1 MFTPRSVTMGNKVFK
16 VNVKYSSKSCE
27 IQLNQDDT
35 IYALKLKIQKEFN
48 LDPSLQVLQ
57 CNGKILDLDDNTT
70 IKQARIPNGSKIL
83 CSSLKSASPK
93 VSNSVIDK
101 LLKIEKDAD
110 EIEKKLDVLKKS
122 REENICPSLFSETS
136 HTQEL
141 KKIKFECKKGG
152 EELMRLLESL
162 DSISCNDTE
171 ERLRRK
177 KVATK
182 INAILDKSDR
192 LGGKLEKDLK
202 T

>member
-1 MFTPRSVTMGNKVFK
+1 MG
-16 VNVKYSSKSCE
+16 
-27 IQLNQDDT
+27 
-35 IYALKLKIQKEFN
+35 KEFN

-57 CNGKILDLDDNTT
+57 CNGKVFDLDDHTT

-83 CSSLKSASPK
+83 CSLKSASPK
-93 VSNSVIDK
+93 VSKSVIDK
-101 LLKIEKDAD
+101 LLKLEKDAD
-110 EIEKKLDVLKKS
+110 EIERKLDVLKKS

-141 KKIKFECKKGG
+141 KKLKFECKKGG

-177 KVATK
+177 KLATK

-192 LGGKLEKDLK
+192 LGAKLEKDLK
-202 T
+202 S